1 MLLTQ
6 QQRLRN
12 KTSEREGVRENAQ
25 TLTSSLHGQKNM
37 AGGVT
42 GQKIMSSLVK
52 QNLTNCSFVKK
63 TQETWDCDTSVVLK
77 NVAKCSE
84 K

>member
-1 MLLTQ
+1 MGKRT
-6 QQRLRN
+6 
-12 KTSEREGVRENAQ
+12 
-25 TLTSSLHGQKNM
+25 GQE
-37 AGGVT
+37 GVT

-84 K
+84 KERKLHYI